1 MTVGKN
7 VGKTKCWL
15 FDNHSSLDEVPL
27 QLPKLSINN
36 QKKKKKKK
44 KKNKKKKKK
53 KKKKKDEK
61 RASYAKFLGVLLDK
75 NMSRK
80 EHLRILYCHC
90 IFLTFIHA

>member
-44 KKNKKKKKK
+44 
-53 KKKKKDEK
+53 DEK
-61 RASYAKFLGVLLDK
+61 KASYAKFKDSLLSLYFSYIHSCIEHFNLEWASAQKK
-75 NMSRK
+75 NPQSTETCRQNS
-80 EHLRILYCHC
+80 LQ
-90 IFLTFIHA
+90 

>member
-36 QKKKKKKK
+36 Q
-44 KKNKKKKKK
+44 KK